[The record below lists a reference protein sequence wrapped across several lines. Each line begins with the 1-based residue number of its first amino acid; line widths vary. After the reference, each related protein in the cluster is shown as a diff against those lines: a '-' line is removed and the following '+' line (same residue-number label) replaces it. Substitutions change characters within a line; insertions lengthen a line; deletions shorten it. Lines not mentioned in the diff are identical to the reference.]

1 MKKFYLLLTLLLVAF
16 VGHAR
21 VVTWTYSKDFP
32 GGVLETTTNGATI
45 KFTPGKVN
53 TNIYVQNDH
62 IRLYATG
69 TFTISIS
76 SGTFNSITINYYKK
90 ETTNTISTPGGTID
104 NSQINTTAFNEATW
118 TPAGDEQSVTFTVDA
133 KVTEDDGKV
142 FFSGQARIN
151 SIVVNYTAATEC
163 ADPT

>member
-1 MKKFYLLLTLLLVAF
+1 MNKFYLLLTLLLVAF

-21 VVTWTYSKDFP
+21 LVTWTCHKDFP
-32 GGVLETTTNGATI
+32 KGVLEKTTDGATI

-76 SGTFNSITINYYKK
+76 SGTFNSITIKYYKYN
-90 ETTNTISTPGGTID
+90 EENTIS
-104 NSQINTTAFNEATW
+104 A
-118 TPAGDEQSVTFTVDA
+118 SV
-133 KVTEDDGKV
+133 
-142 FFSGQARIN
+142 
-151 SIVVNYTAATEC
+151 
-163 ADPT
+163 